1 MPESR
6 LYHAADASVLP
17 SHSFS
22 CAGARPFDRYLA
34 CEILQLILLF
44 MAMWGLMI
52 LFFASRGL
60 LAQFKP
66 DLKIIALKVVIIIGS
81 LQNILVPVIVAQVY
95 GEGEE

>member
-1 MPESR
+1 
-6 LYHAADASVLP
+6 
-17 SHSFS
+17 
-22 CAGARPFDRYLA
+22 
-34 CEILQLILLF
+34 